1 MNERRRLNLSLSMAI
16 PHQREAW
23 KVLRSIPPGQRTD
36 AVCRMICR
44 SKEQNELLD
53 SFRTI
58 LQEELRRN
66 RIISTENQGES
77 AGGADENV
85 LGFLL
90 SLQNDGGEE

>member
-1 MNERRRLNLSLSMAI
+1 M
-16 PHQREAW
+16 
-23 KVLRSIPPGQRTD
+23 LRSIPPGQRTD